1 MKSWKDIWSS
11 SEYQVI
17 QVNFVQNTVQ
27 YDLVSVKKGKIKN
40 TSVSLDTLEELMKGV
55 KQNIPVVVHVAGSGV
70 LTRLTEFVSGYKEQL
85 IVNGDKDE
93 FYFNSWHDGSRILVS
108 FFRKNLIEELLS
120 QLSEKKAFLFGV
132 TCGIVP
138 VLSLASENELI
149 TLDYTIQLMDGK
161 FVKVERNEEQ
171 TQRTVLLGGVFYQR
185 DDIILKGIYSS
196 VVQRN
201 ECFEQGFPEEEV
213 SNYQLEYTQFKQ
225 FTVFGIA
232 LVFTILFALFGN
244 YLYMN
249 SLNQD
254 IADLEVELTLN
265 NDNLSLFEK
274 LKQEKTRKELLIDN
288 AGVYQKHFLTFYLD
302 KISGTIPSKIDLQ
315 ELYLFPLK
323 EALKEKRK
331 VELEKLTINLVGTTP
346 TSELLEEWMNK
357 LNRFSWIKSVQL
369 VNYLKS
375 EGDASFKLLIT
386 LQE

>member
-1 MKSWKDIWSS
+1 MKSWKDIWKPTN
-11 SEYQVI
+11 YQVI
-17 QVNFVQNTVQ
+17 QVHFVQNTVH
-27 YDLVSVKKGKIKN
+27 YDLVNVKKGLVKSTPIFF
-40 TSVSLDTLEELMKGV
+40 DTLEELIKEI
-55 KQNIPVVVHVAGSGV
+55 KQTIPVIVHVTGSGI
-70 LTRLTEFVSGYKEQL
+70 LTRLTEYVSGYKEQL

-93 FYFNSWHDGSRILVS
+93 FYFSSWHDGSRILVS
-108 FFRKNLIEELLS
+108 FFRKNLIENLLS
-120 QLSEKKAFLFGV
+120 HLTEKKVFLLGV

-138 VLSLASENELI
+138 VLSLASGNELL
-149 TLDYTIQLMDGK
+149 TLDYTIQLIDGK

-171 TQRTVLLGGVFYQR
+171 IQRTLLRGVFYDR
-185 DDIILKGIYSS
+185 DEVFMKGIYSS
-196 VVQRN
+196 LSLKN
-201 ECFEQGFPEEEV
+201 DSFEQGLAETEV
-213 SNYQLEYTQFKQ
+213 EIQRDNYSQFKQ
-225 FTVFGIA
+225 FTVFGIT
-232 LVFTILFALFGN
+232 LVFSILFALLGN
-244 YLYMN
+244 YFYLN

-265 NDNLSLFEK
+265 NDNLTLFEK
-274 LKQEKTRKELLIDN
+274 LKQEKTRKELLVDN

>member
-1 MKSWKDIWSS
+1 MKSWKDIWRP

-17 QVNFVQNTVQ
+17 QVNFVQNTAH
-27 YDLVSVKKGKIKN
+27 YDLVVVKKGKVKGTAI
-40 TSVSLDTLEELMKGV
+40 SFEILEELIKGV
-55 KQNIPVVVHVAGSGV
+55 KQTIPVVVHVAGSGV

-93 FYFNSWHDGSRILVS
+93 FYFNSWQDGSRILVS
-108 FFRKNLIEELLS
+108 FFRKNLIDSLLT
-120 QLSEKKAFLFGV
+120 QLTEKKAFLLGV

-138 VLSLASENELI
+138 ILSLASENELI
-149 TLDYTIQLMDGK
+149 TLDYTIQLIDGK

-171 TQRTVLLGGVFYQR
+171 IQRTLLGGIFYDR
-185 DDIILKGIYSS
+185 YEVILKGIYSS
-196 VVQRN
+196 LSLKN
-201 ECFEQGFPEEEV
+201 DSFEQGLVETEV
-213 SNYQLEYTQFKQ
+213 EKQRDNYTQFKQ
-225 FTVFGIA
+225 FTVFGIM
-232 LVFTILFALFGN
+232 LVFSILFALLGN
-244 YLYMN
+244 YFYLN

-274 LKQEKTRKELLIDN
+274 LKQEKTRKELLVDN

-302 KISGTIPSKIDLQ
+302 KISRTIPSKIDLQ